1 MCFCGWTDTL
11 RAHTPSVQM
20 LAPFVRRGS
29 GARVAG
35 YQSRR
40 VSKLSVVGEES
51 T

>member
-1 MCFCGWTDTL
+1 MCFYEWTNTS
-11 RAHTPSVQM
+11 PSVQM
-20 LAPFVRRGS
+20 LAPFVQRGS

-40 VSKLSVVGEES
+40 VSKLCDIGEES